1 MGLPVGLSWFFD
13 SRAGK
18 LVNFDIHMT
27 PDKRRGRKKESQI
40 LVRHHLL
47 GHSRTEE
54 AVESTVFQC

>member
-1 MGLPVGLSWFFD
+1 MGLLVSLSQFFD

-27 PDKRRGRKKESQI
+27 PDKRRGRKKESQT
-40 LVRHHLL
+40 LVRHRSL

-54 AVESTVFQC
+54 AVESAVFQC